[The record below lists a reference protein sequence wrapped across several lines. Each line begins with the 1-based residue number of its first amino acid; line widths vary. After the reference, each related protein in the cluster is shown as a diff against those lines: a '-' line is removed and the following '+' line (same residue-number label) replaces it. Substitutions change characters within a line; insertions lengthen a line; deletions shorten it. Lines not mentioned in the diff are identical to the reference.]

1 MAMAK
6 LADEMSAISGM
17 KAVGATGRTEK
28 NLRAAATATALS
40 EPTPR
45 ALMATAPGGGSAG
58 SADITVFVRV
68 REDKSELVS
77 RTAITV
83 PRGSTPTDVARTA
96 VKSKFNDQP

>member
-6 LADEMSAISGM
+6 LADEMTAISGM
-17 KAVGATGRTEK
+17 KAAGAINIDSPTAAEK

-45 ALMATAPGGGSAG
+45 ALMATAPGGGSAC
-58 SADITVFVRV
+58 SADITGFVRV

-83 PRGSTPTDVARTA
+83 PRG
-96 VKSKFNDQP
+96 